1 MQKRGKMKIIPLIFG
16 ILQIN
21 QATEVDFYQFENF
34 VKNAK
39 TYNEE
44 KDLIKQLRAL
54 KLTLQSVKENTQH
67 RDIQKLLRHL
77 EKFSDIFKNLQN
89 DTRQL

>member
-1 MQKRGKMKIIPLIFG
+1 MKIIPLILG

-67 RDIQKLLRHL
+67 RDIQKLQLHL
-77 EKFSDIFKNLQN
+77 EKLSKIFKNLQN
-89 DTRQL
+89 VQRQL

>member
-1 MQKRGKMKIIPLIFG
+1 MKIVPLILG

-67 RDIQKLLRHL
+67 RDIQKLQLHL
-77 EKFSDIFKNLQN
+77 EKLSKIFKNLQN
-89 DTRQL
+89 VQRQL

>member
-1 MQKRGKMKIIPLIFG
+1 MQKKGKMKIIPLIFG

-54 KLTLQSVKENTQH
+54 KLTLQSVKENTQD
-67 RDIQKLLRHL
+67 RDIQKLLKNL
-77 EKFSDIFKNLQN
+77 EKFSEIFKNLQN
-89 DTRQL
+89 VQRQL

>member
-1 MQKRGKMKIIPLIFG
+1 MQKKGKMKIIPLILG

-44 KDLIKQLRAL
+44 KDLIIQLRAL
-54 KLTLQSVKENTQH
+54 KSILKIVRENAQH
-67 RDIQKLLRHL
+67 RDIQKLLKNL
-77 EKFSDIFKNLQN
+77 ENISDIFKNLQN
-89 DTRQL
+89 VKRQL

>member
-1 MQKRGKMKIIPLIFG
+1 MKIIPLILG

-67 RDIQKLLRHL
+67 RDIQKLLWHL
-77 EKFSDIFKNLQN
+77 EKFSEIFKNLQN
-89 DTRQL
+89 VQRQL